1 MHLSHPHESPADQ
14 RARMLESPVE
24 PLIVRLA
31 IPTTISMLITSVYN
45 MADTYFVSQ
54 IGTSASGAVGIVYSI
69 MGVIQ
74 AIGFMVGVGAGSITS
89 RLLGQDRREEAGRYA
104 SSAVFAA
111 LVLGIGFSALGLA
124 DLKNLIWR
132 LGSTPTIYPHA
143 VDYAFF
149 ILLGAPVMILSF
161 TLNNLLRWQGKAKLS
176 VVGLTTGGVLN
187 MILDPIFIFGLNMG
201 TRGASLATFLS
212 QCVSMTIL
220 ASFFLRGYSD
230 FDVSPRLI
238 SRRWRTY
245 FNILRQGM
253 PSFFRNGMLSLST
266 MVLNY
271 NARIYGDAAVAAMSI
286 VTKVFSFLQSVVIGF
301 GQGLQ
306 PVIGYN
312 YGAGKLG
319 RVKRGVLF
327 ALKAATCVLTAGA
340 ALGYLLAPQII
351 LAFRDDPQVVAIG
364 VRAFR
369 YQCLIMPLMP
379 VFVFSNMIFQ
389 GMGKS
394 FRATTLAVCRPVF
407 FMALAM
413 VLCGAFGLTGLEV
426 SQPIADLLSFLLSA
440 MLLLRLL
447 RGELRETEQ
456 P

>member
-14 RARMLESPVE
+14 RTRMLESPVE

-230 FDVSPRLI
+230 FVVSPRLI

-286 VTKVFSFLQSVVIGF
+286 VTKVFNFLQSMIIGF
-301 GQGLQ
+301 GHGLQ
-306 PVIGYN
+306 PVIGFN
-312 YGAGKLG
+312 YGAGRLS

-351 LAFRDDPQVVAIG
+351 LAFRDDPDVISIG

-440 MLLLRLL
+440 ALLLRLM

-456 P
+456 Q

>member
-1 MHLSHPHESPADQ
+1 
-14 RARMLESPVE
+14 MLESPVE

-31 IPTTISMLITSVYN
+31 IPTTISMLITSIYN

-54 IGTSASGAVGIVYSI
+54 ISTSASGAVGIVYSI

-74 AIGFMVGVGAGSITS
+74 AIGFMVGVGSGSIAS

-104 SSAVFAA
+104 SSAIFTA
-111 LVLGIGFSALGLA
+111 LVLGIAFSALGL
-124 DLKNLIWR
+124 LNLNRLIWW
-132 LGSTPTIYPHA
+132 LGSTATIYPHA

-149 ILLGAPVMILSF
+149 ILLGAPAMILSF
-161 TLNNLLRWQGKAKLS
+161 TLNNLLRWQGKAKLA

-212 QCVSMTIL
+212 QCVGVSIL
-220 ASFFLRGYSD
+220 ASFFIRGCSD
-230 FDVSPRLI
+230 FPVSARLI
-238 SRRWRTY
+238 SRSWRTY
-245 FNILRQGM
+245 GDILRQGM
-253 PSFFRNGMLSLST
+253 PSFFRNGMMSLST

-286 VTKVFSFLQSVVIGF
+286 VTKVFNFLQSMIIGF

-312 YGAGKLG
+312 YGAGKLS

-340 ALGYLLAPQII
+340 ALGYLLAPRII
-351 LAFRDDPQVVAIG
+351 LAFRDDPEVIAIG
-364 VRAFR
+364 VQAFR

-389 GMGKS
+389 GMGKP
-394 FRATTLAVCRPVF
+394 FRATTLAVCRPIF
-407 FMALAM
+407 FMALAT

-440 MLLLRLL
+440 ALLLRLM

-456 P
+456 QSKPPA